1 MNLMPFDVNT
11 TFVRIVHEC
20 QKKGELFAVYEFY
33 SFLCKQIKVKVSNWS
48 NTTFIDILRT
58 IDEFVGTW

>member
-1 MNLMPFDVNT
+1 MPFDVNT
-11 TFVRIVHEC
+11 IFVWIVHEVS
-20 QKKGELFAVYEFY
+20 KKGELFAVYEFY

-48 NTTFIDILRT
+48 NTTFLDILRT

>member
-1 MNLMPFDVNT
+1 MNLMPLDVNS
-11 TFVRIVHEC
+11 TFAWIVHEVS
-20 QKKGELFAVYEFY
+20 KKGELFAVYEFY
-33 SFLCKQIKVKVSNWS
+33 SFLCMQIKVKVSNWS